1 MIIKNRGLICK
12 RQVSRRPK
20 SSIPQKETSV
30 HLNLQ
35 LLHSKKNML
44 EGNVRIWESKL
55 EAIYYELDKVK
66 AEIAELESY
75 AKSMLNNSTE
85 ENRASI
91 SSSSSDKFI
100 KNNVKVI
107 DLEY

>member
-55 EAIYYELDKVK
+55 EAIYYELEKVK
-66 AEIAELESY
+66 VEIVELESY
-75 AKSMLNNSTE
+75 VKTILNNSAE
-85 ENRASI
+85 EMKGSVSSNSLDSSI
-91 SSSSSDKFI
+91 KS
-100 KNNVKVI
+100 NVKII